1 MTIVRKRLAF
11 LAVLCYNN
19 NRKTGTSDGTN
30 RKGGCGMSK
39 RIETVKQI
47 LKQKI
52 LQGEPGFL
60 EGTPSIREL
69 TALLNESRHVA
80 AAALKELEEEKILL
94 CTPQKGFKV
103 NPAFRAVPTL
113 DRRNAPDV
121 EVVFTEDLPWQTDFW
136 CRVIRKF
143 EMLHPQ
149 WKIKPYFLPDP
160 EKVRELLD
168 LRRSHPVVIVRSP
181 DELHS
186 RGIGF
191 VPISEIERNCGSGFR
206 KEDIIPELQNLR
218 LSDSM
223 PYLLQPSMLFY
234 RTVHGGEEPDTSSW
248 LNLMKWAKRCCGSH
262 SVMPVNTTL
271 MLHSIGFFRRRAMND
286 AELREKLEE
295 LTALLSFIRDNELY
309 SVDMRTTDRFE
320 QARRLLIEHS
330 GAAVKNSFYFGA
342 FALKGETPPIGVHSL
357 PLAADGSS
365 EIPYCRISMAAPEC
379 TRPAAEF
386 FGFILGETVQTA
398 LLKECHGLSP
408 YRSSIQKVIDH
419 PEIFHPGLASVASQ
433 VLNLPEHEDHMDHSN
448 NSNVEEFITRLL
460 TDRLFLP
467 LLSSKPAEEEL
478 ARLLPELVTQI
489 RENCE
494 HIHRKQYMQN
504 LRDLLLH

>member
-1 MTIVRKRLAF
+1 MLSSLKCAIITAEILEI
-11 LAVLCYNN
+11 
-19 NRKTGTSDGTN
+19 TDGTS
-30 RKGGCGMSK
+30 RKGGYNMSK
-39 RIETVKQI
+39 RIEAVKQI

-52 LQGEPGFL
+52 LHGEPGFL
-60 EGTPSIREL
+60 ESIPSIREL

-80 AAALKELEEEKILL
+80 ATALKELEQENILL

-103 NPAFRAVPTL
+103 NPAFRPLPSAGQ
-113 DRRNAPDV
+113 RNAPDV

-143 EMLHPQ
+143 ETLHPQ

-181 DELHS
+181 EELHNH
-186 RGIGF
+186 GTGF
-191 VPISEIERNCGSGFR
+191 IPISEIERNCGSGFHR
-206 KEDIIPELQNLR
+206 EDIIPELQNLR

-234 RTVHGGEEPDTSSW
+234 NMRTGGKEPDTSSW
-248 LNLMKWAKRCCGSH
+248 LNLMKWMKQSCGSH

-271 MLHSIGFFRRRAMND
+271 MLHSIGFFRRRKMND
-286 AELREKLEE
+286 VELRKKLEE
-295 LTALLSFIRDNELY
+295 LTGLLSFIRDNELY
-309 SVDMRTTDRFE
+309 NVDMRISDRFE

-342 FALKGETPPIGVHSL
+342 FALKGETPTIGVHSL

-386 FGFILGETVQTA
+386 FGFILSETVQMA

-408 YRSSIQKVIDH
+408 YRSYTQKVMEEPDS
-419 PEIFHPGLASVASQ
+419 FLPGLASVTDQ
-433 VLNLPEHEDHMDHSN
+433 VLNLPEHEDHMDHGHS
-448 NSNVEEFITRLL
+448 SGVEDFITQLL
-460 TDRLFLP
+460 TDKLFLP
-467 LLSSKPAEEEL
+467 LLSSKPSEEEL
-478 ARLLPELVTQI
+478 EHLLPELVAQI

-494 HIHRKQYMQN
+494 HIHRKQYMKN

>member
-1 MTIVRKRLAF
+1 
-11 LAVLCYNN
+11 
-19 NRKTGTSDGTN
+19 
-30 RKGGCGMSK
+30 MSK

-52 LQGEPGFL
+52 LNGEPGFL

-69 TALLNESRHVA
+69 TALLQESRHVTA
-80 AAALKELEEEKILL
+80 TALKELEQENLLL

-103 NPAFRAVPTL
+103 NPAFRAVPSA

-143 EMLHPQ
+143 EALHPQ

-168 LRRSHPVVIVRSP
+168 LHRNHPVVIVRSP
-181 DELHS
+181 EELHNH
-186 RGIGF
+186 GIGF
-191 VPISEIERNCGSGFR
+191 IPVSEIERNCGNGFR

-234 RTVHGGEEPDTSSW
+234 STHAGGKEPDTSSW
-248 LNLMKWAKRCCGSH
+248 LNLMKWIKHSCGSH
-262 SVMPVNTTL
+262 SMMPVNTTL

-286 AELREKLEE
+286 AELLEKLEE
-295 LTALLSFIRDNELY
+295 LTELLAFIRDHERY
-309 SVDMRTTDRFE
+309 YVDMQISDRFE
-320 QARRLLIEHS
+320 QVRRLLIEHS

-342 FALKGETPPIGVHSL
+342 FSLKGETPPIGIHAL

-408 YRSSIQKVIDH
+408 YRSYTQRVIDQ
-419 PEIFHPGLASVASQ
+419 PDAFQPGLASVARQ
-433 VLNLPEHEDHMDHSN
+433 VLNLPEHEEHMEHGHS
-448 NSNVEEFITRLL
+448 SSVEDFLTQLL
-460 TDRLFLP
+460 TDKLFLP
-467 LLSSKPAEEEL
+467 LLSSKPTGEEVK
-478 ARLLPELVTQI
+478 RLLPELAAQI

-494 HIHRKQYMQN
+494 HLHRKQYMKN